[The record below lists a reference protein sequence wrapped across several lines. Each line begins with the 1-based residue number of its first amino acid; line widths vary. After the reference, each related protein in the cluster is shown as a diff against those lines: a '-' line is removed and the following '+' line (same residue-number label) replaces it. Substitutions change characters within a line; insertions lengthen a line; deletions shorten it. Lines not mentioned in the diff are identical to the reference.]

1 MNYHEKAKSH
11 GPFSTADL
19 ARKTGDVLHAA
30 TQGPVALT
38 KNGKRRFVLMTAE
51 VFDAINPQ
59 KSYSVDDTPE
69 DVLEWLLPAL
79 DRVANGEG
87 YDD

>member
-1 MNYHEKAKSH
+1 MNYQGKTRSH

-30 TQGPVALT
+30 TQGPVVIT

-51 VFDAINPQ
+51 VFEKINPQ
-59 KSYSVDDTPE
+59 KSYSVGDMPE
-69 DVLEWLLPAL
+69 DVTDWLLPAL

>member
-1 MNYHEKAKSH
+1 MNYHEKTKSH

-38 KNGKRRFVLMTAE
+38 KNGKRRFILMTAE

-59 KSYSVDDTPE
+59 KSYSVGDIPE

-87 YDD
+87 YDG